1 MLCDAVC
8 DWDGE
13 VSMEIVIYI
22 WPPWKKNYRF
32 NVSSFPL
39 FLSYLVFAP
48 PLLPPLQELQLLPQA
63 LVPAQAAHAYQG
75 RHEATS
81 SLKFPP
87 KSISG
92 DS

>member
-1 MLCDAVC
+1 MTP
-8 DWDGE
+8 
-13 VSMEIVIYI
+13 ME
-22 WPPWKKNYRF
+22 KNYRP

-75 RHEATS
+75 RHEAATS
-81 SLKFPP
+81 SLNFPP
-87 KSISG
+87 KSIAGIAKMKIHSTVSPSFSL
-92 DS
+92 DAS